1 MQRCSAARIHARRRA
16 ERGRRATLKEHTR
29 RFGVFSVRSLLLL
42 WVCTSV
48 ATLGYAYVDLQV
60 TPGLVQERG
69 FSIDLDLS
77 RVGELWHWGGRLL
90 NEGAM
95 GLLIFN
101 AIIVG
106 GFLALIALWVGELP
120 RRALQPRSDSQ
131 PAASK
136 VTTTVAF
143 GSVPPPAQ

>member
-1 MQRCSAARIHARRRA
+1 
-16 ERGRRATLKEHTR
+16 
-29 RFGVFSVRSLLLL
+29 VFSVRSLLLL
-42 WVCTSV
+42 WVCTSL

-60 TPGLVQERG
+60 TPGLVQEKG

-95 GLLIFN
+95 GLLVFN

-106 GFLALIALWVGELP
+106 GFLALIALWVGQLLRRVLP
-120 RRALQPRSDSQ
+120 ANEPQ
-131 PAASK
+131 PASTK